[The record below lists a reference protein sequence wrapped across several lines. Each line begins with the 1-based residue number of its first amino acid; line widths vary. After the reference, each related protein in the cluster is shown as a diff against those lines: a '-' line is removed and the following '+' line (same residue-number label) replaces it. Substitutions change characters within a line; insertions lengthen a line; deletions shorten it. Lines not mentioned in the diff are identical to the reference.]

1 MSSISAQIS
10 LYPLGQGDL
19 APAIQAAVDTLH
31 AYGLPCEVG
40 SMSTVVWGDEQVVFA
55 ALQEAY
61 RRAAAFGPA
70 VLQVTLSNACPLP
83 QQSGSGAGVQ
93 G

>member
-1 MSSISAQIS
+1 MIGISAQIS
-10 LYPLGQGDL
+10 LYPLGQSDL
-19 APAIQAAVDTLH
+19 APAIQAVVDTLH
-31 AYGLPCEVG
+31 EYGLACQTG
-40 SMSTVVWGDEQVVFA
+40 TMSTVVWGDDQVVFA

-61 RRAAAFGPA
+61 RRAVSYGPA

-83 QQSGSGAGVQ
+83 PRDGARAGVE

>member
-1 MSSISAQIS
+1 MIGISAQVS
-10 LYPLGQGDL
+10 LYPLGQSDL
-19 APAIQAAVDTLH
+19 APAIQALVDTLH
-31 AYGLPCEVG
+31 EYGLPCEVG
-40 SMSTVVWGDEQVVFA
+40 SMSTVVWGRDQVVFA

-61 RRAAAFGPA
+61 RRTVAYGPA

-83 QQSGSGAGVQ
+83 PADGAGAGVP

>member
-1 MSSISAQIS
+1 MIGISAQVS
-10 LYPLGQGDL
+10 LYPLGQSDL
-19 APAIQAAVDTLH
+19 APAIQAVVDTLNE
-31 AYGLPCEVG
+31 YGLSFEVG
-40 SMSTVVWGDEQVVFA
+40 TMSTVVWGDDQVVFT

-61 RRAAAFGPA
+61 RRAVAYGPA

-83 QQSGSGAGVQ
+83 PNDASAEVQ

>member
-1 MSSISAQIS
+1 MVGISAQIS
-10 LYPLGQGDL
+10 LYPLGQSDL
-19 APAIQAAVDTLH
+19 APAIQAFVDTLH
-31 AYGLPCEVG
+31 EYGLSYEVG
-40 SMSTVVWGDEQVVFA
+40 SMSTVVWGDDQVVFA

-61 RRAAAFGPA
+61 RRAVTHGPA

-83 QQSGSGAGVQ
+83 SSDGSAGVQ